1 MKYIEIA
8 PSHHS
13 GGAIVFGANPYT
25 LEPLGEG
32 GYNVGLI
39 HDTAPSAVKIA
50 DAIDTIIC
58 AINFMVS
65 FFVIIQF
72 FKLDML
78 VNSLFPS
85 CHLDRT
91 E

>member
-58 AINFMVS
+58 AINFAVS
-65 FFVIIQF
+65 FLLIHYSHFGNHNY
-72 FKLDML
+72 KLFTIHYND
-78 VNSLFPS
+78 
-85 CHLDRT
+85 
-91 E
+91 